1 MHSVKHNGEGHI
13 AVDMEKLV
21 SSYKSDQSKSDQS
34 KSDQSK
40 SDQSRE
46 FCLSRESCIFKIPS
60 ILSRHNPKAYS
71 PNAFSFGPWHHDDDH
86 LKLTHAL
93 KINYLKDLLHPFPDR
108 EAKLLDLEA
117 AVTEMEE
124 KVRQCYAE
132 QISFHDDRKFA
143 RILLLDG
150 CFIIA
155 LFLKSAKVISRDPD
169 DPIFGMACMLQFLY
183 HDLILLENQ
192 IPWFVLERIFDLTK
206 ESIKQSA
213 DIELHQLAIQFFGNI
228 FTSGRPPPEVKDSDT
243 DKIKHIIDLL
253 RTYLFLPYLKN
264 TCQKQPSEQQNSSPQ
279 KTTINEER
287 ESHKHLPSASR
298 LTEAGVKFKRSND
311 SIFHIRFCKGVLEVP
326 SILIH
331 NTTETIFRNLIAYEQ
346 CYYHL
351 EPIVTSYAKLMDN
364 LIDKVD
370 DLHILCKRGIISNS
384 MSSEDATQL
393 FNKLY
398 NDARIP
404 RSHCSEI
411 YEEVNS
417 YCRRGWPRWRAA
429 YTQNYFTKP
438 WAIVSQLFAI
448 MILTLTLLQV
458 VPTFLLK

>member
-1 MHSVKHNGEGHI
+1 
-13 AVDMEKLV
+13 MEKLV
-21 SSYKSDQSKSDQS
+21 SSYKSDQSKES
-34 KSDQSK
+34 KG
-40 SDQSRE
+40 

-86 LKLTHAL
+86 LQLTHAL
-93 KINYLKDLLHPFPDR
+93 KINYLKDLLHRFPDP
-108 EAKLLDLEA
+108 EAKLSQLEA
-117 AVTEMEE
+117 AVTKMEVE
-124 KVRQCYAE
+124 ARQCYAE
-132 QISFHDDRKFA
+132 QISSDDKGKFV

-150 CFIIA
+150 CFIIE
-155 LFLKSAKVISRDPD
+155 LFRKYDKVINPDPDDEMMSPDPD

-192 IPWFVLERIFDLTK
+192 IPWFVLKRIFDLTK

-228 FTSGRPPPEVKDSDT
+228 FTSDGPLEHKHLDT

-253 RTYLFLPYLKN
+253 REYLFLPYLAN
-264 TCQKQPSEQQNSSPQ
+264 TCKASCRQQNSICCFPFFWLSSPQ
-279 KTTINEER
+279 KTTDKE
-287 ESHKHLPSASR
+287 HKHLPSASR
-298 LTEAGVKFKRSND
+298 LTEAGIKFKRSPCNKG
-311 SIFHIRFCKGVLEVP
+311 IFTIRFCEGVLEVP

-331 NTTETIFRNLIAYEQ
+331 NTTETMFRNLIAYEQ

-384 MSSEDATQL
+384 LSSEDATQF

-398 NDARIP
+398 NDARIIP
-404 RSHCSEI
+404 QSYYSEI
-411 YEEVNS
+411 YKEVNS
-417 YCRRGWPRWRAA
+417 YYRQGWPRWRAA

-438 WAIVSQLFAI
+438 WAIVSQLFAL

-458 VPTFLLK
+458 VPAFLLK